1 MMYHVYRL
9 EWELTGLPVCL
20 MSGVLGPLRLTLVE
34 QIALVNIYIPWAKEN
49 GKDNN
54 NLITFYYEKN
64 LHRDIDDIRKQLN
77 IKAAPV
83 WRY

>member
-1 MMYHVYRL
+1 MYVYRL

-20 MSGVLGPLRLTLVE
+20 MSGVLGPLRLSIVE
-34 QIALVNIYIPWAKEN
+34 QLALLNLYIPWAKEN
-49 GKDNN
+49 GKNSR

-64 LHRDIDDIRKQLN
+64 LNRDIDDIRKELN
-77 IKAAPV
+77 IKPAPL